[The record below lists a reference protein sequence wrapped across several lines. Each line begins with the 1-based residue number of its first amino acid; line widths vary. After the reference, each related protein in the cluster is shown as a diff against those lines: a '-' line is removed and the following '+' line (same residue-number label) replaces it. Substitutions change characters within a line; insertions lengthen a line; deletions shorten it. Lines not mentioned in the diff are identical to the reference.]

1 MKRDFVIMEMDP
13 EFPIV
18 GVISGVI
25 NNTAGQISFRERLIE
40 ACRAHFDGE
49 CKIVHLDSIWENGK
63 TPTAVIWVE
72 GGYGKVEL
80 RIFQT
85 LIYRPWKYIR

>member
-1 MKRDFVIMEMDP
+1 MKRDFVIVEMDP

-18 GVISGVI
+18 GVISGVT
-25 NNTAGQISFRERLIE
+25 NDYLGHKAFHQRLIQ
-40 ACRAHFDGE
+40 ACESHFDAE
-49 CKIVHLDSIWENGK
+49 CKLVSLDNIWEIGK
-63 TPTAVIWVE
+63 TPAAEIWVE

-85 LIYRPWKYIR
+85 KIY